1 VCVVIRY
8 FSTYCLSYSS
18 PRTPY
23 HMMYY
28 SHFFTHASLYLFSFH
43 HHLTL
48 LLLLLDRTIKV
59 YDISGNTYT
68 HNATLTGHTGPI
80 YQLSWSHPKY
90 GPVLASCSF
99 DTSVRIY
106 REVRTT
112 EWTLVKAL
120 PNLHTSS
127 INSVHFAPHEYGL
140 HVACASS
147 DGRVSI
153 LSHDTTNDDWIVEY
167 IQDTPLGVNSVSWA
181 PYSSTTIVTT
191 ATTTTASTPTTTTSQ
206 YQPSLPRIVTGGCD
220 NGIRIY
226 TKSITTGNW
235 EQESF
240 TIGGGGNTITGHTDW
255 VRDVAWCT
263 NVIPDVSVF
272 ASASEDK
279 TVIVWKQQQQEEEE
293 SAADA
298 NEGDENKVREGEED
312 DTTMTGRKWIPT
324 LVNTFDDPVWR
335 ISWSITGNILAVS
348 SGDSNFTLWKEALD
362 GTWSNV
368 SKVEDV
374 AAAAT
379 TTTTTQTTSVTGLE

>member
-1 VCVVIRY
+1 
-8 FSTYCLSYSS
+8 
-18 PRTPY
+18 
-23 HMMYY
+23 
-28 SHFFTHASLYLFSFH
+28 
-43 HHLTL
+43 
-48 LLLLLDRTIKV
+48 V

-80 YQLSWSHPKY
+80 YQLSWSHPKF

-99 DTSVRIY
+99 DASVRIY
-106 REVRTT
+106 REVRPT

-127 INSVHFAPHEYGL
+127 INSVQFCPHEYGL

-153 LSHDTTNDDWIVEY
+153 LSHDTANDDWIVEY

-181 PYSSTTIVTT
+181 PYSTTIVTT
-191 ATTTTASTPTTTTSQ
+191 TTAPGGNNSSSSEANTTTTTSQ

-226 TKSITTGNW
+226 TKSATTGNW

-240 TIGGGGNTITGHTDW
+240 TIGGGSGGNTITGHTDW
-255 VRDVAWCT
+255 VRDVSWCT

-279 TVIVWKQQQQEEEE
+279 TVIVWKQQQQQEEEEE
-293 SAADA
+293 SAEDA
-298 NEGDENKVREGEED
+298 NEGDENKVREEEED
-312 DTTMTGRKWIPT
+312 GTTMTTGRKWIPT

-348 SGDSNFTLWKEALD
+348 SGDSNITLWKEALD

-374 AAAAT
+374 AAAAAA
-379 TTTTTQTTSVTGLE
+379 TTTTQTTSVTGLE

>member
-1 VCVVIRY
+1 
-8 FSTYCLSYSS
+8 
-18 PRTPY
+18 
-23 HMMYY
+23 
-28 SHFFTHASLYLFSFH
+28 
-43 HHLTL
+43 
-48 LLLLLDRTIKV
+48 
-59 YDISGNTYT
+59 
-68 HNATLTGHTGPI
+68 
-80 YQLSWSHPKY
+80 
-90 GPVLASCSF
+90 
-99 DTSVRIY
+99 
-106 REVRTT
+106 
-112 EWTLVKAL
+112 
-120 PNLHTSS
+120 
-127 INSVHFAPHEYGL
+127 
-140 HVACASS
+140 
-147 DGRVSI
+147 
-153 LSHDTTNDDWIVEY
+153 
-167 IQDTPLGVNSVSWA
+167 VNSVSWA